1 MKMYQRVAE
10 YLKKSGL
17 TDGFTIQYLKWRDTK
32 TKNNKFLVFR
42 PNGGSIL
49 KTDLGN
55 EYFTLVDF
63 IGAVND
69 IETIDN
75 DVSMIADYIK
85 NNSYTDE
92 TGLIQI
98 VGAIPAPVT
107 TEEDRLVYRLLVSC
121 KFG

>member
-10 YLKKSGL
+10 YLKKTGL
-17 TDGFTIQYLKWRDTK
+17 TNGFTVQYLKWRDTK
-32 TKNNKFLVFR
+32 TKNNKFIVFR
-42 PNGGSIL
+42 PNGGSIIQ
-49 KTDLGN
+49 TDLSN
-55 EYFTLVDF
+55 EYYTLIDF

-75 DVSMIADYIK
+75 DVSMIVDYIK
-85 NNSYTDE
+85 HNPYTND

>member
-1 MKMYQRVAE
+1 MKMYKRVAE

-17 TDGFTIQYLKWRDTK
+17 TNGFTIQYLKWRDTK

-42 PNGGSIL
+42 PKCGSIL

-75 DVSMIADYIK
+75 DVSIIADYIK
-85 NNSYTDE
+85 NNSYTDD

>member
-10 YLKKSGL
+10 YLKKTGL
-17 TDGFTIQYLKWRDTK
+17 TNGFIVQYLKWRDTK
-32 TKNNKFLVFR
+32 TKNNKFIVFR

-55 EYFTLVDF
+55 EYFTLIDF

-75 DVSMIADYIK
+75 DVSTIVDYIK
-85 NNSYTDE
+85 NNPYTDE

-98 VGAIPAPVT
+98 VGAIPAPVI
-107 TEEDRLVYRLLVSC
+107 TEEERLVYRLLVSC

>member
-17 TDGFTIQYLKWRDTK
+17 TNGFTIQYLKWRDTK

-49 KTDLGN
+49 KTNLGN
-55 EYFTLVDF
+55 EYYTLIDF

-75 DVSMIADYIK
+75 DVSTVVDYIK
-85 NNSYTDE
+85 NNPYTND

>member
-10 YLKKSGL
+10 YLKKTGL
-17 TDGFTIQYLKWRDTK
+17 TNGFTVQYLKWRDTK
-32 TKNNKFLVFR
+32 TKNNKFIVFR
-42 PNGGSIL
+42 PNGGSIIQ
-49 KTDLGN
+49 TNLGN
-55 EYFTLVDF
+55 EYYTLIDF

-75 DVSMIADYIK
+75 DVSTIVDYIK
-85 NNSYTDE
+85 NNPYTDE

-98 VGAIPAPVT
+98 VGAIPAPVI
-107 TEEDRLVYRLLVSC
+107 TEEERLVYRLLVSC

>member
-10 YLKKSGL
+10 YLKKTGL
-17 TDGFTIQYLKWRDTK
+17 TNGFTVQYLKWRDTK
-32 TKNNKFLVFR
+32 TKNNKFIVFR

-55 EYFTLVDF
+55 EYYTLIDF

-75 DVSMIADYIK
+75 DVSTIVDYIK
-85 NNSYTDE
+85 NNPYTDE

-98 VGAIPAPVT
+98 VGAIPAPVI
-107 TEEDRLVYRLLVSC
+107 TEEERLVYRLLVSC

>member
-17 TDGFTIQYLKWRDTK
+17 TNGFTIQYLKWRDTK

-85 NNSYTDE
+85 SNSYTDE

>member
-1 MKMYQRVAE
+1 MKMYKRVAE
-10 YLKKSGL
+10 YLKNARL
-17 TDGFTIQYLKWRDTK
+17 LNGFEVQYLKWRDTK
-32 TKNNKFLVFR
+32 KKGGKYIVFR

-49 KTDLGN
+49 KTELGN
-55 EYFTLVDF
+55 EYYTLVDL

-75 DVSMIADYIK
+75 DVTAITDYIK
-85 NNSYTDE
+85 NNPYTDS
-92 TGLIQI
+92 TGLIQV

-107 TEEDRLVYRLLVSC
+107 TDDDRLVYRILVSC

>member
-1 MKMYQRVAE
+1 MYKRVAE
-10 YLKKSGL
+10 YLKNARL
-17 TDGFTIQYLKWRDTK
+17 LNGFEVQYLKWRDTK
-32 TKNNKFLVFR
+32 KKGGKYIVFR

-49 KTDLGN
+49 KTELGN
-55 EYFTLVDF
+55 EYYTLVDL

-75 DVSMIADYIK
+75 DVTAITDYIK
-85 NNSYTDE
+85 NNPYTDS
-92 TGLIQI
+92 TGLIQV

-107 TEEDRLVYRLLVSC
+107 TDDDRLVYRILVSC